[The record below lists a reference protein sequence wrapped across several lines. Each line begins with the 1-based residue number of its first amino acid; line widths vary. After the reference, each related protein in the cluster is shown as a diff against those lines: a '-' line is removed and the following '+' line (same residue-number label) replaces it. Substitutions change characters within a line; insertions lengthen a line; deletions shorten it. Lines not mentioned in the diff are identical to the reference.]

1 MQYGIQQGIT
11 FSKRDLD
18 QVINSGE
25 TDMILIIEDDSTI
38 NSLLCGILKKSGY
51 EVESCTDG
59 LTGYNM
65 ALDKDY
71 QLILIDLMLPMKSG
85 EEILRA
91 LREVKK
97 TPVIVLSAKNDVH
110 NRIELL
116 RLGADDFICKPF
128 DIDEVILRIEAVLRR
143 VEDVKDVLT
152 YKQMRIDKEARR
164 IFIGDDELICTATEY
179 AILELMLGNP
189 GKVFSKRNLFESV
202 TGDNYLSEENT
213 MNVHMSNLRKKIAKI
228 TDEPYIDTVYGMG
241 YRMAN

>member
-1 MQYGIQQGIT
+1 
-11 FSKRDLD
+11 
-18 QVINSGE
+18 
-25 TDMILIIEDDSTI
+25 MILIIEDDSTI

-71 QLILIDLMLPMKSG
+71 QLILMDLMLPIKSG

-241 YRMAN
+241 YRLAN

>member
-1 MQYGIQQGIT
+1 
-11 FSKRDLD
+11 
-18 QVINSGE
+18 
-25 TDMILIIEDDSTI
+25 MILIIEDDSTI

-59 LTGYNM
+59 LNGYNM

-71 QLILIDLMLPMKSG
+71 QLILMDLMLPMKSG

-143 VEDVKDVLT
+143 VEDESRKGCSW
-152 YKQMRIDKEARR
+152 RR
-164 IFIGDDELICTATEY
+164 E
-179 AILELMLGNP
+179 
-189 GKVFSKRNLFESV
+189 VRNLPCVQVVVREVFAG
-202 TGDNYLSEENT
+202 T
-213 MNVHMSNLRKKIAKI
+213 R
-228 TDEPYIDTVYGMG
+228 
-241 YRMAN
+241 

>member
-1 MQYGIQQGIT
+1 
-11 FSKRDLD
+11 
-18 QVINSGE
+18 
-25 TDMILIIEDDSTI
+25 MILIIEDDSTI

-59 LTGYNM
+59 LNGYNM

-71 QLILIDLMLPMKSG
+71 QLILMDLMLPMKSG

-213 MNVHMSNLRKKIAKI
+213 MNVHMSNLRKKITKI

-241 YRMAN
+241 YRLAN

>member
-1 MQYGIQQGIT
+1 
-11 FSKRDLD
+11 
-18 QVINSGE
+18 
-25 TDMILIIEDDSTI
+25 MILIIEDDSTI

-71 QLILIDLMLPMKSG
+71 QLILMDLMLPMKSG

-143 VEDVKDVLT
+143 VEDVKDVLK

>member
-1 MQYGIQQGIT
+1 
-11 FSKRDLD
+11 
-18 QVINSGE
+18 
-25 TDMILIIEDDSTI
+25 MILIIEDDSTI
-38 NSLLCGILKKSGY
+38 NSLLCGILKKRGY

-71 QLILIDLMLPMKSG
+71 QLILMDLMLPMKSG

-143 VEDVKDVLT
+143 VENVKDVLT

-241 YRMAN
+241 YRIAN

>member
-1 MQYGIQQGIT
+1 
-11 FSKRDLD
+11 
-18 QVINSGE
+18 
-25 TDMILIIEDDSTI
+25 MILIIEDDSTI

-71 QLILIDLMLPMKSG
+71 QLILMDLMLPMKSG
-85 EEILRA
+85 EEIIRA

-241 YRMAN
+241 YRIAEPSIISTKLLQI

>member
-1 MQYGIQQGIT
+1 
-11 FSKRDLD
+11 
-18 QVINSGE
+18 
-25 TDMILIIEDDSTI
+25 MILIIEDDSTI

-65 ALDKDY
+65 ALDKEY
-71 QLILIDLMLPMKSG
+71 QLILMDLMLPMKSG

-91 LREVKK
+91 LHEVKK

>member
-1 MQYGIQQGIT
+1 
-11 FSKRDLD
+11 
-18 QVINSGE
+18 
-25 TDMILIIEDDSTI
+25 MILIIEDDSTI

-71 QLILIDLMLPMKSG
+71 QLILMDLMLPMKSG

-152 YKQMRIDKEARR
+152 YKQMRIDKDARR

>member
-1 MQYGIQQGIT
+1 
-11 FSKRDLD
+11 
-18 QVINSGE
+18 
-25 TDMILIIEDDSTI
+25 MILIIEDDSTI

-59 LTGYNM
+59 LNGYNM

-71 QLILIDLMLPMKSG
+71 QLILMDLMLPMKSG

-116 RLGADDFICKPF
+116 RLGADDFLCKPF

-143 VEDVKDVLT
+143 VENVKDVLT

>member
-1 MQYGIQQGIT
+1 
-11 FSKRDLD
+11 
-18 QVINSGE
+18 
-25 TDMILIIEDDSTI
+25 MILIIEDDSTI

-71 QLILIDLMLPMKSG
+71 QLILMDLMLPMKSG

-179 AILELMLGNP
+179 AILELMLSNP

>member
-1 MQYGIQQGIT
+1 
-11 FSKRDLD
+11 
-18 QVINSGE
+18 
-25 TDMILIIEDDSTI
+25 MILIIEDDSTI
-38 NSLLCGILKKSGY
+38 NSLLCGILKKSSY

-59 LTGYNM
+59 LNGYNM

-71 QLILIDLMLPMKSG
+71 QLILMDLMLPMKSG

>member
-1 MQYGIQQGIT
+1 M
-11 FSKRDLD
+11 
-18 QVINSGE
+18 
-25 TDMILIIEDDSTI
+25 
-38 NSLLCGILKKSGY
+38 
-51 EVESCTDG
+51 
-59 LTGYNM
+59 
-65 ALDKDY
+65 
-71 QLILIDLMLPMKSG
+71 
-85 EEILRA
+85 
-91 LREVKK
+91 
-97 TPVIVLSAKNDVH
+97 
-110 NRIELL
+110 
-116 RLGADDFICKPF
+116 
-128 DIDEVILRIEAVLRR
+128 
-143 VEDVKDVLT
+143 KDVLT